1 MEILKEYAEKF
12 GVKEVVNDYG
22 EHRQT
27 REKSIVFPNGWVASI
42 VKNNSVDV
50 WHPNG
55 EHTKE
60 FKSDKKYSVAMCD
73 YNGCFDWEILDQY
86 GAIEGCIYCD
96 DELEILSACETI
108 RRLPNKRIYENG
120 EKHMGN
126 EKMDVRNTVVNV
138 KELIDVFKDMADRGT
153 LLTGNGIT
161 QMDLYLQITGA
172 IVATAMKESN

>member
-27 REKSIVFPNGWVASI
+27 RERSIVFPNGWVASI
-42 VKNNSVDV
+42 VKNNGVDV

-126 EKMDVRNTVVNV
+126 GKTDVNV